1 MVLSRSQYENMSKE
15 EFIQEFSDTNSSLV
29 NDIVIKLSNLLD
41 QFNKFKSKYDNV
53 HSELINAKPLTL
65 IYLLCNLIR
74 MQRFEQFS
82 VR

>member
-15 EFIQEFSDTNSSLV
+15 EFTQEFSDTNSSLV
-29 NDIVIKLSNLLD
+29 NDIIIKLSNLLD

-53 HSELINAKPLTL
+53 YSELINAKPLTL
-65 IYLLCNLIR
+65 IYLLYNLIR
-74 MQRFEQFS
+74 MQHFEQFS